1 MPPGVSGQPVS
12 RVAAPLPAV
21 PFVPDAEMTMRANI
35 PGESSNDSLTHT
47 GAARVDGLV
56 LQERQVAGLL
66 PQMPRR
72 RAYGLD
78 DIIGAAARIASEG
91 FVQPVILGRNDTILD
106 GELRLDAAR
115 WLDMETVPCLVL
127 EHPGARELQCL
138 REALA
143 RFSSDEPWSTES
155 LAEAYRAAL
164 ARYMEAGLEGFAPLD
179 IDQLVADQDGLT
191 LPE

>member
-1 MPPGVSGQPVS
+1 M
-12 RVAAPLPAV
+12 RAHLPA
-21 PFVPDAEMTMRANI
+21 
-35 PGESSNDSLTHT
+35 ESLNNSLTNA
-47 GAARVDGLV
+47 GAARDVGLV

-72 RAYGLD
+72 RGYSLD
-78 DIIGAAARIASEG
+78 DIIGAAARISSEG
-91 FVQPVILGRNDTILD
+91 FVQPIILGRSDTILD

-127 EHPGARELQCL
+127 EHPGAREQRCL
-138 REALA
+138 REALDQFGSEQPWNADQLA
-143 RFSSDEPWSTES
+143 RAFR
-155 LAEAYRAAL
+155 AEL
-164 ARYMEAGLEGFAPLD
+164 ARYMEVGLEGFAPLD